1 MRGTKLCLGL
11 SETYRLPYDEQV
23 RTLRRIG
30 FEGFFSGW
38 KEGADIP
45 ALRKVADEE
54 GMIYQSIHAP
64 FGRIDRM
71 WEPTDETPDVI
82 DEQIHCLRA
91 CAESGVPIMVAHTFI
106 GFTKHNPTQEG
117 LDNFDK
123 VVREAEKLG
132 VKIALE
138 NTEGEEYLAALMAHF
153 KGNPFVGFC
162 WDVGH
167 EMCYNRSQDML
178 ALYGDRL
185 FSTHIN
191 DNLGI
196 RDYNGEITF
205 FDDLHLLPFDGV
217 GDWNGIVDRLN
228 HHGYDGI
235 LTFEL
240 NNVGRKDR
248 HENDI
253 YARMSPEEY
262 LTHAYIRACRVATL
276 KMQRK
281 NLLK

>member
-167 EMCYNRSQDML
+167 EMCYNRARRICSRFT
-178 ALYGDRL
+178 ATACSPRT
-185 FSTHIN
+185 ST
-191 DNLGI
+191 
-196 RDYNGEITF
+196 ITSASAIIMEKSRSSTICIF
-205 FDDLHLLPFDGV
+205 
-217 GDWNGIVDRLN
+217 
-228 HHGYDGI
+228 
-235 LTFEL
+235 
-240 NNVGRKDR
+240 
-248 HENDI
+248 
-253 YARMSPEEY
+253 
-262 LTHAYIRACRVATL
+262 CRSTAWATGTASSIA
-276 KMQRK
+276 
-281 NLLK
+281 